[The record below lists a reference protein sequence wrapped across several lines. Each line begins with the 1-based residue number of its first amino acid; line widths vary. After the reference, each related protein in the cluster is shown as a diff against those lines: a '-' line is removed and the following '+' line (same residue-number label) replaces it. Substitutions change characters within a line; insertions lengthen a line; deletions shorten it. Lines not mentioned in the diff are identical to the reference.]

1 MRTCWYAAPRRKSAL
16 VGVVALLAG
25 LALSGCGPKEIGA
38 AAIVDGDPIRVQQLQ
53 DATTGYLAVVP
64 RADRGDAQLRILE
77 RMILSRVID
86 RAARREDVSVSAGE
100 VAAERQQILSSVGGR
115 TRLVQALAEQQPP
128 TVLAPSYLDR
138 WTRDRLLFGKLA
150 EKLGGGQDPTSA
162 EAGEAAGNALVSSAK
177 AMKVRVNPRYGTWN
191 PEQGLQ
197 GVVSGGLSRTVEEL
211 ERPAAGR
218 R

>member
-1 MRTCWYAAPRRKSAL
+1 
-16 VGVVALLAG
+16 
-25 LALSGCGPKEIGA
+25 
-38 AAIVDGDPIRVQQLQ
+38 
-53 DATTGYLAVVP
+53 
-64 RADRGDAQLRILE
+64 
-77 RMILSRVID
+77 MILSRVID
-86 RAARREDVSVSAGE
+86 RAAQREDVSVSAGE
-100 VAAERQQILSSVGGR
+100 VATERQQILSSVGGR

-138 WTRDRLLFGKLA
+138 WTRDRLLFGKIA

-197 GVVSGGLSRTVEEL
+197 AVLSGGLSRTVEEL